1 MGSYSVWFIYLH
13 IIKIANLPLKEDANI
28 VRNHPEENSDSS
40 RSPGT
45 DRDFGSSDTSEKSD
59 DNSRSPGT
67 DRDLSSSDTSKKS
80 SDTSDN
86 SNDDSRSPGTDR
98 RE

>member
-1 MGSYSVWFIYLH
+1 MS
-13 IIKIANLPLKEDANI
+13 
-28 VRNHPEENSDSS
+28 EENKEPKKANTQEQKSDDGS

-45 DRDFGSSDTSEKSD
+45 DRSPSSSDTSDDSRSPGTDRSPSSSDTSDDSD

-67 DRDLSSSDTSKKS
+67 DR
-80 SDTSDN
+80 
-86 SNDDSRSPGTDR
+86 